1 MGDWVTA
8 QIARDNAKV
17 GVLQTQL
24 CDGILH
30 ELV

>member
-1 MGDWVTA
+1 MGDRVAA

-24 CDGILH
+24 RDGTLH
-30 ELV
+30 KLV